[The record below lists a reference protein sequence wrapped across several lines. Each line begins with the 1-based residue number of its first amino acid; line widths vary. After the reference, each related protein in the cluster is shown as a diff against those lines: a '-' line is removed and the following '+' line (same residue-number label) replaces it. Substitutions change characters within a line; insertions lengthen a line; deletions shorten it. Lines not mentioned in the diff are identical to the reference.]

1 MKLKLAAYITALL
14 IGFSSMVYAAPD
26 FGRTRNTSTG
36 TQAEKL
42 TTAVTVKNMG
52 AIKAPKNNS
61 HHFKSRALN
70 SIRPVQRC
78 LKNLK
83 I

>member
-14 IGFSSMVYAAPD
+14 IGFTSLVYAAPD
-26 FGRTRNTSTG
+26 YSRLKTTSTG
-36 TQAEKL
+36 PSAEKQ
-42 TTAVTVKNMG
+42 TTAVTVKNPG

-61 HHFKSRALN
+61 HHFKSRILN
-70 SIRPVQRC
+70 STRPVQRC
-78 LKNLK
+78 LKSLK